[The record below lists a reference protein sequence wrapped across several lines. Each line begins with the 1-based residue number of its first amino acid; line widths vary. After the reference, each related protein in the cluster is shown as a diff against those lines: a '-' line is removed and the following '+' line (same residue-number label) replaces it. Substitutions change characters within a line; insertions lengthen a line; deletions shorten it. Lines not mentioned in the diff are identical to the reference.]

1 MRLEVACI
9 LFLLS
14 NFKEKVSKV
23 YFEGLKKMYWQN
35 MPLNLAIFV
44 VSDKFVKMFPTNYRQ
59 FYATVSFQISLE
71 RSRGDARRPK

>member
-23 YFEGLKKMYWQN
+23 YFEGLKKNVLAKYAFK
-35 MPLNLAIFV
+35 PSNLCRV
-44 VSDKFVKMFPTNYRQ
+44 
-59 FYATVSFQISLE
+59 
-71 RSRGDARRPK
+71 